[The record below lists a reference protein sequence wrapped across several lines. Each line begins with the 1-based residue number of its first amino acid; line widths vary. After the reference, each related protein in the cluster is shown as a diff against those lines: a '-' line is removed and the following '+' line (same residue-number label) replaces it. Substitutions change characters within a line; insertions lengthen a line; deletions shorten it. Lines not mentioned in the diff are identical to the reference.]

1 MKKVILLL
9 LLTSWISFS
18 QDYKL
23 AEDFYFAY
31 ENLMEETLSHRL
43 IKHSD
48 IIPLIEQIKI
58 NKDFTVTKVG
68 ESVEKRDIFL
78 IKWGEGKTKI
88 FLWSQMHG
96 DEPTATMALFDIFK
110 LLSSKDDFKEVIQKL
125 REELTIYFIPM
136 LNPDGAE
143 RFQRRNVYDIDINRD
158 ALRLATPEA
167 KILMYTF
174 DSLKADFG
182 FNLHDQSSYLTTG
195 QTYKSAAIS
204 FLAPAFNFQRTYNEA
219 RENAAKVISIMTSIL
234 KKYIPGHIGK
244 YSDEFEPRAF
254 GDVFQSKG
262 TSTILIESGG
272 WKNDPERQYVR
283 KMNFLAIVSAFY
295 SIADNTYKEA
305 ATDVYEKL
313 PENERYLYDILI
325 RNITIS
331 ENGHEYI
338 SDLPFMINEQPVEGE
353 KRFKFNTF
361 LAEKGDQSTFYGY
374 EEFDF
379 SGLTASAGLI
389 YPAVIKTKDDLR
401 KLDVYELI
409 SSGYTT
415 VKINWKPG
423 DDEEVYLLNLADEG
437 KEISMSDL
445 FKPGRKPNFI
455 FKKGDEVVYA
465 FINNY
470 LLDVKNKS
478 TIIAT
483 GKK

>member
-1 MKKVILLL
+1 M
-9 LLTSWISFS
+9 
-18 QDYKL
+18 
-23 AEDFYFAY
+23 
-31 ENLMEETLSHRL
+31 
-43 IKHSD
+43 
-48 IIPLIEQIKI
+48 
-58 NKDFTVTKVG
+58 
-68 ESVEKRDIFL
+68 
-78 IKWGEGKTKI
+78 
-88 FLWSQMHG
+88 
-96 DEPTATMALFDIFK
+96 
-110 LLSSKDDFKEVIQKL
+110 
-125 REELTIYFIPM
+125 
-136 LNPDGAE
+136 
-143 RFQRRNVYDIDINRD
+143 
-158 ALRLATPEA
+158 
-167 KILMYTF
+167 
-174 DSLKADFG
+174 
-182 FNLHDQSSYLTTG
+182 
-195 QTYKSAAIS
+195 
-204 FLAPAFNFQRTYNEA
+204 
-219 RENAAKVISIMTSIL
+219 
-234 KKYIPGHIGK
+234 
-244 YSDEFEPRAF
+244 
-254 GDVFQSKG
+254 
-262 TSTILIESGG
+262 
-272 WKNDPERQYVR
+272 
-283 KMNFLAIVSAFY
+283 
-295 SIADNTYKEA
+295 
-305 ATDVYEKL
+305 
-313 PENERYLYDILI
+313 YDILI

-338 SDLPFMINEQPVEGE
+338 SDLPFMINEQPAEGE
-353 KRFKFNTF
+353 KRFRFNTF